1 MSWAQDIEASVSAWR
16 RYSEGLEML
25 RKAAKQG
32 PAAAALD
39 FDVAARELQDK
50 ALMDLYYFGVLS
62 PQARYTRRLEDI
74 ESPEAE
80 AEKEALF
87 FATHDHDHAKYVE
100 LAAQGFFDLPKE
112 KEELLRKG
120 PMLNFDEEVGSTLAA
135 MQYMVYKTARHEMS
149 VAGEA
154 SRTAGQGYYGPA
166 VCEAFLE
173 ISSQGPVIFAGG
185 VQKKWGGDPRTR
197 SMAASALVGWVASR
211 ISLRY
216 PRLRTA
222 LGDVKQSSPYEQL
235 IEGLPGAVVIEWAA
249 LEREEPLAVLVS
261 RTTHRLEK
269 EGNQTSSLGFKGKL
283 AAEGLDKGIGEGE
296 PDLEEF
302 AMREDLRTL
311 EEAAKLT
318 EQQRRILELT
328 LDNQP
333 DRTIAERLGLTVDAV
348 KSSKKLARENMR
360 RAAGQ

>member
-16 RYSEGLEML
+16 RYTQGLETL
-25 RKAAKQG
+25 RKAAKQR
-32 PAAAALD
+32 PAAAAFA
-39 FDVAARELQDK
+39 FDVAARELQGK
-50 ALMDLYYFGVLS
+50 ALRDLYYFGVLS
-62 PQARYTRRLEDI
+62 PQARYARRLDDI
-74 ESPEAE
+74 ESPEVE
-80 AEKEALF
+80 SEKEALF
-87 FATHDHDHAKYVE
+87 FATYDHDRAKYQE
-100 LAAQGFFDLPKE
+100 LAAQGYFDLPKE
-112 KEELLRKG
+112 KKELLRKG
-120 PMLNFDEEVGSTLAA
+120 PMLNFDEEVGSALAA
-135 MQYMVYKTARHEMS
+135 MQHTMYKTARHEMS
-149 VAGEA
+149 VAGET
-154 SRTAGQGYYGPA
+154 SRAAGQGYYGPA

-173 ISSQGPVIFAGG
+173 ISSQGPVIFAG
-185 VQKKWGGDPRTR
+185 VLQKKWGGDPRTR
-197 SMAASALVGWVASR
+197 RMAASALGGWVAAR

-235 IEGLPGAVVIEWAA
+235 VEGVAGAVVIEWAA

-283 AAEGLDKGIGEGE
+283 AAEGLDKGIGADE

-311 EEAAKLT
+311 QEAAKLT

-328 LDNQP
+328 LDDQP
-333 DRTIAERLGLTVDAV
+333 DRIIAERLGLTVDAV
-348 KSSKKLARENMR
+348 KSSKKLARQNMR
-360 RAAGQ
+360 RAVGQ